1 MTNVRRDL
9 ASFKFQHGVTH
20 LTWTSSS
27 IEASAWKI
35 SIHRAV
41 SDATGFVL
49 TFENQHRSDD
59 DYLVKAQKELNSIE
73 FTDLHN
79 LSSHGE

>member
-1 MTNVRRDL
+1 MTAKDIIRLLSN
-9 ASFKFQHGVTH
+9 APQ
-20 LTWTSSS
+20 
-27 IEASAWKI
+27 EASAWKI